1 MEKSMSKEFM
11 EAVGQHHH
19 TIVLEKSVFS
29 EDFNCIPLREVVI
42 ECITHHPFEVA
53 EGFSV
58 YERCLDRDSG
68 EWKNILVS
76 YKLTSD
82 DSSDIKIAHK
92 FYESFTNAMTDY
104 KERKICLRQTLC
116 VLSVGKKTYP
126 TTDKKK

>member
-1 MEKSMSKEFM
+1 MSKEFM

-19 TIVLEKSVFS
+19 TIELEKSVFS
-29 EDFNCIPLREVVI
+29 EDFECVPFREVVI

-92 FYESFTNAMTDY
+92 FYDSFTDAMADY
-104 KERKICLRQTLC
+104 KQRKKHLRQTLC